1 MCYYVIVNLL
11 IIIVTHYYYYTV
23 IVDVRLSNT
32 VLMNINLIL
41 QVRIRKLGLYQTP
54 TGLTNPL
61 IPVSLKV
68 FGFQCISIRLESI
81 TDR

>member
-1 MCYYVIVNLL
+1 MCYHVVVLL
-11 IIIVTHYYYYTV
+11 IIVVTHYYYYTV
-23 IVDVRLSNT
+23 IVDVRLINT

-41 QVRIRKLGLYQTP
+41 QVKIRKLGLYQTP

-68 FGFQCISIRLESI
+68 FRVPVYHDTFRVYH
-81 TDR
+81 